1 MTSRQKAEQKLQ
13 EMTSGFIEKLKPIL
27 FAPVSMQQMVTAQ
40 DVPAK
45 GPVWVSRTV
54 FEKPEGSHELG
65 SVLKDAFRA
74 LDFGGDSTYDFTIE
88 DVDVQWTAYRPVGK
102 EKEPEPEITEHE
114 KFNGMMKDVPADTV
128 ILYAHGGFYY
138 TGSPSS
144 VRATTLA
151 LARETG
157 GRCLV
162 PDYRLAP
169 QCPFPAAVVDLF
181 LAYLSLLHPGKDA
194 MHKPVSAQN
203 IVFAGDS
210 SGGNLVLSLLA
221 LLQHLRDHAAGRV
234 RFRDQWIDVPLPAG
248 VATLYPHCDH
258 AMSFA
263 SHIRNRPY
271 DIFILD
277 LLPHLQPNYPSCDIW
292 PTKPPREDIY
302 ADARTL
308 LHPLVSVAIAP
319 AWSANNMPPMF
330 IATGQEKL
338 TDEQY
343 YLAKRAEKAGATV
356 QFYQYDALP
365 HSFASF
371 FPRLPQSKH
380 VLSQWGA
387 FCRDV
392 VKRPGDLE
400 SVWVRYAADDVEF
413 KGMEL
418 ESPVD
423 VEESVEVRRGKMR
436 EKLAVRKVWRGPTE
450 TAML

>member
-1 MTSRQKAEQKLQ
+1 MLSNNEQCSTRSFDQTMHFKLLTD
-13 EMTSGFIEKLKPIL
+13 MPNS
-27 FAPVSMQQMVTAQ
+27 
-40 DVPAK
+40 
-45 GPVWVSRTV
+45 
-54 FEKPEGSHELG
+54 
-65 SVLKDAFRA
+65 
-74 LDFGGDSTYDFTIE
+74 
-88 DVDVQWTAYRPVGK
+88 
-102 EKEPEPEITEHE
+102 
-114 KFNGMMKDVPADTV
+114 
-128 ILYAHGGFYY
+128 
-138 TGSPSS
+138 TGSPAS
-144 VRATTLA
+144 VRAITLA

-181 LAYLSLLHPGKDA
+181 LAYLSLLYPDKDA
-194 MHKPVSAQN
+194 MHAPVSAQN

-221 LLQHLRDHAAGRV
+221 LLQQIRDHTGRV
-234 RFRDQWIDVPLPAG
+234 RFRGKQIEVPLPAG
-248 VATLYPHCDH
+248 IAALYPHCDH

-263 SHIRNRPY
+263 SHTRNKPY

-277 LLPHLQPNYPSCDIW
+277 LLPHLQHDFPSCDIW
-292 PTKPPREDIY
+292 PTTPPREDIY

-308 LHPLVSVAIAP
+308 LHPLVSVGIAP
-319 AWSANNMPPMF
+319 AWSAGDMPPMF

-343 YLAKRAEKAGATV
+343 YLAKRTEKAGATM

-365 HSFASF
+365 HSFVSF

-380 VLSQWGA
+380 VLRKWGA

-392 VKRPGDLE
+392 VKRPEELE
-400 SVWVRYAADDVEF
+400 SAWVRYAADDVDF
-413 KGMEL
+413 NGMRL

-423 VEESVEVRRGKMR
+423 VDEGVEVRKGKMR
-436 EKLAVRKVWRGPTE
+436 EKMAKRRPWTGPTE
-450 TAML
+450 TALL